1 MSMKL
6 FFAHNAVAA
15 ETQEVVVSDRF
26 RDESGRPAA
35 WKLRAISE
43 ELNEELRSASMKRT
57 KGKGGQAMPEMDYN
71 AYLGRMVA
79 ACVVHPDL
87 NDAELQQSYGV
98 RGAAAVVRKML
109 LAGEFANLAA
119 KVQEINGFDREVGEL
134 AEEVKND

>member
-6 FFAHNAVAA
+6 FFAQNALQS
-15 ETQEVVVSDRF
+15 ELQEVIVSERF
-26 RDESGRPAA
+26 VDETGRPAA

-43 ELNEELRSASMKRT
+43 ELNEELRSQSMKRT
-57 KGKGGQAMPEMDYN
+57 KGKNGQGMPELDYN

-79 ACVVHPDL
+79 ACVVFPDL
-87 NDAELQQSYGV
+87 NDAELQQSYAV

-119 KVQEINGFDREVGEL
+119 KVQEINGFDRDVSEL
-134 AEEVKND
+134 SDEVKND

>member
-6 FFAHNAVAA
+6 FFADSAVKA
-15 ETQEVVVSDRF
+15 EPQDVVVSDRYL
-26 RDESGRPAA
+26 DASGRPVA

-43 ELNEELRSASMKRT
+43 ELNEEIRSASTKRT
-57 KGKGGQAMPEMDYN
+57 KGKGSSGVPELDYN

-79 ACVVHPDL
+79 ACVVYPDL

-98 RGAAAVVRKML
+98 RGASSVVRKML

-119 KVQEINGFDREVGEL
+119 KVQEINGFDRDVSEISD
-134 AEEVKND
+134 EVKN